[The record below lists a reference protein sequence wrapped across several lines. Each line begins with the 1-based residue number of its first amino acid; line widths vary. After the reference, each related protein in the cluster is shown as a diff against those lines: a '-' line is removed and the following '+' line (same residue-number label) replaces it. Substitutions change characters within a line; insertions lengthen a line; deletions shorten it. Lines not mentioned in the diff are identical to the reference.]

1 MFPELETLVFPLG
14 DGYGNNWEEEEAN
27 KFLFFFY
34 MQVSLVH
41 DVWHHDFITSTN
53 RIYFSLDSL
62 TSVIQPQ
69 PICLSLTITQS
80 VFIGHSFNMKHLSP

>member
-62 TSVIQPQ
+62 TSFS
-69 PICLSLTITQS
+69 LSQFAYLL
-80 VFIGHSFNMKHLSP
+80 LSHNQFL